1 MDGKLA
7 QWFYIGYKS
16 REIPSK
22 ILQILE
28 VKDIMSKIYQKNDGM
43 ILGGKVILKT
53 LIYPK
58 RFLSMELTREQ
69 YMMESY

>member
-7 QWFYIGYKS
+7 QRFYIGYKS

-58 RFLSMELTREQ
+58 GILSMELTREQ